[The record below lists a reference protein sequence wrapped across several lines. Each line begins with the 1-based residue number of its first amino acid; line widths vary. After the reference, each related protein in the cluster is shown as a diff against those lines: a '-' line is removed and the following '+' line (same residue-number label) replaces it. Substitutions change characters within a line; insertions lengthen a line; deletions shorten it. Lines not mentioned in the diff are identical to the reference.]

1 MHGVTMKFV
10 LLYVKQQK
18 DKFEYAWYAVANSRK
33 EITFSLGI
41 WLKAVSTSPLK
52 LELYEEL
59 QPASVCVCVCEL
71 GSCGWD
77 YGSYCKSYNETLATL
92 RSGETF
98 GQISDFGRW
107 RRSVLCGIRQGV
119 SLQDVKY

>member
-59 QPASVCVCVCEL
+59 QPASVCVCVCV
-71 GSCGWD
+71 CVNWVH
-77 YGSYCKSYNETLATL
+77 AA
-92 RSGETF
+92 
-98 GQISDFGRW
+98 
-107 RRSVLCGIRQGV
+107 GIMAAIANPTTK
-119 SLQDVKY
+119 L